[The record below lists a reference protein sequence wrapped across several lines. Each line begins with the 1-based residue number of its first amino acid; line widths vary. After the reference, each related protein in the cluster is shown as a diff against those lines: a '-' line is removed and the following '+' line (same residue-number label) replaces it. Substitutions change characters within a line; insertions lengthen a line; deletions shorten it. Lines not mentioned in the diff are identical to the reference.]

1 MNLNDEQKAM
11 ALSLEQRGERPHLI
25 STLGVVVAEC
35 GGGSI
40 CHKFIEPKYY
50 REPTEKEI
58 RLRAKELYMSG
69 KYNYP
74 TDLRLF
80 PNTNEVSLYGTHPI
94 KEANELAMNK
104 SKVSYREFM
113 EWDKYE

>member
-25 STLGVVVAEC
+25 STLGIVVAEC

-50 REPTEKEI
+50 REPKVEEI
-58 RLRAKELYMSG
+58 RLRAKKVYEG
-69 KYNYP
+69 WEYNYD
-74 TDLRLF
+74 THLVFF
-80 PNTNEVSLYGTHPI
+80 PDTNEVSFFKTHPI
-94 KEANELAMNK
+94 KEANEFAMNK

-113 EWDKYE
+113 EWDEYE